1 MKNAIL
7 IIGVTCCCTVFGA
20 NATDYSEASNIDG
33 LQLAQSEYGT
43 SASTGEGSLSQRYG
57 PVQPNQSLWGIARP
71 YQRKGVTMSQ
81 LMMAIFNR
89 NPDAFDQGNINRLKV
104 GAMLEIPGEK
114 AIQSIDSHQAY
125 REATSHI
132 DAYETEVR
140 ERKVESGELEPLSQ
154 GPREPELTPVVSAVS
169 LAQLEE
175 IKIELERE
183 EELAALPPE
192 PKARV
197 TKKKH
202 KPPLFRYSYE
212 VAVADDDNI
221 RNAQNDID
229 IRSDQIASVSL
240 KARGGKSLS
249 SFSLWNFGGSATYNA
264 FKTFDTLNN
273 VDIEIN
279 TRYRFALSSG
289 FTSPIY
295 TLGARLGGLEFD
307 TEMRDSTVLSL
318 SADLTKWVT
327 NTINMTTG
335 WSYKLR
341 ESKSEVFDTTNNRLF
356 INFDTNF
363 SKTSLLYTTFAVVL
377 GDSVSSASPT
387 VDIIDVADAIEPD
400 DAFGGVTTN
409 QFAYRIDATT
419 LVFTL
424 GYNKI
429 MTRSLSLDFSARFVD
444 TEAKENSAV
453 GYQRTILRASL
464 LGRF

>member
-7 IIGVTCCCTVFGA
+7 IIGITCCGTVLGA
-20 NATDYSEASNIDG
+20 NATDYSEITNFDG
-33 LQLAQSEYGT
+33 LQLAQSEYGST
-43 SASTGEGSLSQRYG
+43 ASIGAGSLSQRYG

-81 LMMAIFNR
+81 LVMAIFNR

-104 GAMLEIPGEK
+104 GAILEIPGEK
-114 AIQSIDSHQAY
+114 EIQSISPKQAY
-125 REATSHI
+125 HETSSHI
-132 DAYETEVR
+132 DLYEEEMR
-140 ERKVESGELEPLSQ
+140 ELKVESGELEPLSQ
-154 GPREPELTPVVSAVS
+154 VPREPELIPVVSAVS
-169 LAQLEE
+169 LAQIEE
-175 IKIELERE
+175 IRNELKRE

-197 TKKKH
+197 TKKKP
-202 KPPLFRYSYE
+202 KRPLFRYSYE
-212 VAVADDDNI
+212 LAVANDDNI

-229 IRSDQIASVSL
+229 IRADRIVSASIKV
-240 KARGGKSLS
+240 RGGKSLS

-273 VDIEIN
+273 VDFEIN

-289 FTSPIY
+289 FGSPIY
-295 TLGARLGGLEFD
+295 SLGVRLGGLEYD

-377 GDSVSSASPT
+377 GDSVSSGSPT
-387 VDIIDVADAIEPD
+387 LDIISVADAIEPD
-400 DAFGGVTTN
+400 DAFGGVSTR

-444 TEAKENSAV
+444 TEAKQNSAI